1 MSSAPK
7 IPADE
12 TLRGLLKAHLDD
24 HDLIANLASFGRRM
38 HFMKAFAHYEVFKL
52 IEDMPGDIVECGV
65 YKGASLLTFA
75 RFLETFSP
83 GDRTRKVLGFDHFKG
98 LADRSEKDGLDARV
112 GNTAEGWNP
121 AQFRDTLFSL
131 VDAFNADSFVPQRPR
146 VELIDGDVRQTA
158 HAYVAEHPGL
168 RIALLH
174 LDMDLYEPTLEALKA
189 FWPRI
194 LTGGVVLLD
203 EYAIREWP
211 GESEALEEF
220 FDGAPPR
227 IEKFGWASAPG
238 GFFIKE

>member
-1 MSSAPK
+1 MANP
-7 IPADE
+7 DE
-12 TLRGLLKAHLDD
+12 TLRALLKAHLDEP
-24 HDLIANLASFGRRM
+24 DLIANLGAFGRRM
-38 HFMKAFAHYEVFKL
+38 HFMKAFAHYEVFQKVRDL
-52 IEDMPGDIVECGV
+52 PGDIVECGV

-75 RFLETFSP
+75 RFLETFSA

-98 LADRSEKDGLDARV
+98 LADRTARDGFDARV

-121 AQFRDTLFSL
+121 ASFRETLFAL

-146 VELIDGDVRQTA
+146 VELVDGDVCETA
-158 HAYVAEHPGL
+158 ATYAAANPGL

-174 LDMDLYEPTLEALKA
+174 LDMDLYEPTLAALKA

-211 GESEALEEF
+211 GESEALETF
-220 FDGAPPR
+220 FGGAPPR

-238 GFFIKE
+238 GYFIKG

>member
-83 GDRTRKVLGFDHFKG
+83 GDRTRKVLGFAVEQARFNG
-98 LADRSEKDGLDARV
+98 LQTYKHIHQLEGGGYIIGEVNGGIPRVTIHVPPVTGERKKITVEGDYVVWARTSDTYPDGIDPDEPLDTLDPATMIPLAAAISRVENGTAADRGEIER
-112 GNTAEGWNP
+112 GW
-121 AQFRDTLFSL
+121 ALFS
-131 VDAFNADSFVPQRPR
+131 D
-146 VELIDGDVRQTA
+146 
-158 HAYVAEHPGL
+158 
-168 RIALLH
+168 
-174 LDMDLYEPTLEALKA
+174 
-189 FWPRI
+189 
-194 LTGGVVLLD
+194 
-203 EYAIREWP
+203 
-211 GESEALEEF
+211 
-220 FDGAPPR
+220 
-227 IEKFGWASAPG
+227 
-238 GFFIKE
+238 

>member
-1 MSSAPK
+1 MSTAPK

-12 TLRGLLKAHLDD
+12 TLRGLLKGHLDD

-121 AQFRDTLFSL
+121 ARFRDTLFAL

-220 FDGAPPR
+220 FDGSPPR

-238 GFFIKE
+238 GFFVKE

>member
-1 MSSAPK
+1 MDDRRA
-7 IPADE
+7 
-12 TLRGLLKAHLDD
+12 RLLIH
-24 HDLIANLASFGRRM
+24 
-38 HFMKAFAHYEVFKL
+38 
-52 IEDMPGDIVECGV
+52 
-65 YKGASLLTFA
+65 GASGRMGRSLL
-75 RFLETFSP
+75 
-83 GDRTRKVLGFDHFKG
+83 
-98 LADRSEKDGLDARV
+98 
-112 GNTAEGWNP
+112 
-121 AQFRDTLFSL
+121 SL
-131 VDAFNADSFVPQRPR
+131 
-146 VELIDGDVRQTA
+146 
-158 HAYVAEHPGL
+158 VAEHPGL

>member
-1 MSSAPK
+1 M

-12 TLRGLLKAHLDD
+12 TLRGLLKQHLDD

-38 HFMKAFAHYEVFKL
+38 HFMKAFAHYEVFQKVRDL
-52 IEDMPGDIVECGV
+52 PGDIVECGV

-75 RFLETFSP
+75 RFLETFCP
-83 GDRTRKVLGFDHFKG
+83 GDRTRKVIGFDHFKG
-98 LADRSEKDGLDARV
+98 LADRSDKDGLDARV

-121 AQFRDTLFSL
+121 SAFRDTLFSL

-146 VELIDGDVRQTA
+146 VELVDGDVRVSAAQYA
-158 HAYVAEHPGL
+158 AEHTGM

-174 LDMDLYEPTLEALKA
+174 LDMDLYEPTLAALEA

-194 LTGGVVLLD
+194 LTGGVVLFD
-203 EYAIREWP
+203 EFAIREWP
-211 GESEALEEF
+211 GETEAVETF
-220 FDGAPPR
+220 FKGAVPR

-238 GFFIKE
+238 GYFIKT